1 MEKKSKEGT
10 LKIHS
15 ENILPIIKKWLY
27 TDKNIFVRELVS
39 NAQDAI
45 TKLMH
50 LDSVP
55 EPRIDIILN
64 KKARTLTFKDNGIGM
79 TEEEVETYITQVA
92 FSGAEEFVQKYQK
105 KDAII
110 GHFGLGFYS
119 SFMVAEK
126 VDIQTL
132 SFQEGALPVFWTSD
146 GSINYRLEEGSKTE
160 RGTEIILTLSEEEQ
174 EFLEE
179 ANLRKILEHFC
190 SFLPYPIFFNDSR
203 INEQPPLWI
212 KQPSECSDKEY
223 LEFYQTLFPFEE
235 EPLFWVHLNVDVP
248 FNLKGVLYFPK
259 LRKEQDFSRRSI
271 QLYCN
276 RVFVSDNCQEILP
289 DYLMLLKGCLDSP
302 DVPLN
307 VSRSALQTDRT
318 IKQLGQHIAKKI
330 ADRLT
335 SLHTHEKERFLSL
348 WPEIEMIIK
357 YGALQEEKFF
367 DKVRSLLLWKT
378 IDQEWKTA
386 EEVSEL
392 TGKKEIFYT
401 QDEKSNTAILQ
412 LYREKKVP
420 VLLISPHLIDQSMIQ
435 LLENKLKMQFKR
447 IDANLEEHLL
457 DPSKEKS
464 LLDAEGK
471 TESGRLADLFRKK
484 LKNHPC
490 EVEAKSLASSELF
503 GFVKL
508 EESQRRMRDYFT
520 RQGQSQMSQSCKPT
534 FVINTNNKLIH
545 AIAKVEQKDPELAQD
560 LALQLYDLALLSQKE
575 ISPEAI
581 SSFITRSSKVLEAL
595 TIKATETIKAT
606 DPIKKI
612 IDD

>member
-1 MEKKSKEGT
+1 MEGN

-27 TDKNIFVRELVS
+27 TDKNIFFRELVS

-45 TKLMH
+45 TKLEH
-50 LDSVP
+50 IDSVQ
-55 EPRIDIILN
+55 EPRIDVILN
-64 KKARTLTFKDNGIGM
+64 KKAGTLTFKDNGIGM
-79 TEEEVETYITQVA
+79 TQEEVETYITQVA

-119 SFMVAEK
+119 SFMVAER

-132 SFQEGALPVFWTSD
+132 SFQEGAKPVFWTSD
-146 GSINYRLEEGSKTE
+146 GSIRYRIEEGTKTE
-160 RGTEIILTLSEEEQ
+160 RGTEVILTISEEEK

-179 ANLRKILEHFC
+179 VNVRKILQHFC
-190 SFLPYPIFFNDSR
+190 SFLPYPIFFNDHQ
-203 INEQPPLWI
+203 INEQPPLWM
-212 KQPSECSDKEY
+212 KSSTECTDKEY
-223 LEFYQTLFPFEE
+223 LDFYQTLFPFED

-248 FNLKGVLYFPK
+248 FHLKGILYFPK
-259 LRKEQDFSRRSI
+259 IRKEQDLSRRSVK
-271 QLYCN
+271 LFCN

-289 DYLMLLKGCLDSP
+289 DYLMLLRGCLDSP
-302 DVPLN
+302 DIPLN
-307 VSRSALQTDRT
+307 VSRSALQMDRT
-318 IKQLGQHIAKKI
+318 IKQLGQHITKKI

-348 WPEIEMIIK
+348 WPDIEMIVK
-357 YGALQEEKFF
+357 YGALQDEKFF
-367 DKVRSLLLWKT
+367 DRVRSILLWKT
-378 IDQEWKTA
+378 SEQEWKTA
-386 EEVSEL
+386 EEIAEI

-401 QDEKSNTAILQ
+401 QDEKCNKAILD
-412 LYREKKVP
+412 LYREKKIP
-420 VLLISPHLIDQSMIQ
+420 VLLISPHLIDQSVIHH
-435 LLENKLKMQFKR
+435 LENKLQLHFKR
-447 IDANLEEHLL
+447 IDANIEEHLL
-457 DPSKEKS
+457 DPSKEKN

-484 LKNHPC
+484 LKSHLC
-490 EVEAKSLASSELF
+490 EVEAKSLASDELF

-508 EESQRRMRDYFT
+508 DESQRRMRDYLVM
-520 RQGQSQMSQSCKPT
+520 QGQSKLSQSCKPT

-575 ISPEAI
+575 IAPEEI
-581 SSFITRSSKVLEAL
+581 GSFITRSSKVLEAL
-595 TIKATETIKAT
+595 TIKASNS
-606 DPIKKI
+606 
-612 IDD
+612 